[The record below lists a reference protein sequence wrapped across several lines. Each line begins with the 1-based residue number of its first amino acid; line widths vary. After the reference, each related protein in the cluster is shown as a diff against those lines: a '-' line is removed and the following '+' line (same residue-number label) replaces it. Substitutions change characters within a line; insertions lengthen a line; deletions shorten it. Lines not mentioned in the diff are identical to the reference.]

1 MRQRVARLACCWVL
15 LIQALWLA
23 GCTSAPQETSPAPA
37 RRHMVAAAHPL
48 AAEAGL
54 RMLRAGGSAMD
65 AGIAMQLV
73 LTLVEPQ
80 SSGIG
85 GGVFIVHHDGRQVQT
100 VDGRETAPSAATP
113 DLFMKD
119 GKPMAFAEGMVGGRS
134 VGVPGTLRALELA
147 HRLHGRLPWAQ
158 LFEPAIDLAERG
170 FAVSPRLARFLHE
183 PSIAESLK
191 RDPDAAAYFY
201 DAAGVPR
208 PAGHVLRNP
217 ALAVVLRDVAQ
228 RGAVVLHEG
237 TVARS
242 IVEKVRGHAGNPG
255 GMTQADLA
263 GYQAL
268 AREPLCFDYRV
279 WRLCGM
285 GPPSSGTLALGQMLG
300 VLASRDLSAQRPQ
313 GAALDPQA
321 VHWISEAWRLA
332 YADRDRYVADPGFV
346 PLPGGDARA
355 LLDPAYLARRA
366 ALIGERSMGR
376 APAGD
381 PLPQASLSRADDL
394 SPEFASTS
402 HVSVVD
408 GYGNALSMTMTIE
421 NLFGSRLM
429 VHGFM
434 LNNELTDF
442 SFQPSRDGVPVANRV
457 EGGKRPRSS
466 MSPMLV
472 FERTSGR
479 LVMSVGSPGG
489 SFIPGYVGKTLIGAL
504 DWQLP
509 LQEAMALP
517 NFMSRN
523 GPTEVED
530 LPETRALAQALKDR
544 GHEVRRVRTLSGLN
558 GVQRVPAGW
567 VGGTDPRGEGAV
579 LGD

>member
-1 MRQRVARLACCWVL
+1 MLQRVARLACCRVWLVQL
-15 LIQALWLA
+15 LWLA
-23 GCTSAPQETSPAPA
+23 GCASAPQETSPAPA
-37 RRHMVAAAHPL
+37 QRHMVAAAHPL

-65 AGIAMQLV
+65 AGIAVQLV

-100 VDGRETAPSAATP
+100 VDGRETAPASATP
-113 DLFMKD
+113 ELFMKD

-147 HRLHGRLPWAQ
+147 HRHHGRLPWAQ
-158 LFEPAIDLAERG
+158 LFEPAIELADRG
-170 FAVSPRLARFLHE
+170 FAVSPRLARFLQE
-183 PSIAESLK
+183 PAIAESLK
-191 RDPDAAAYFY
+191 RDPEAAAYFY
-201 DAAGVPR
+201 DAAGLPR

-217 ALAVVLRDVAQ
+217 ALASVLRDAAR

-237 TVARS
+237 AVARS
-242 IVEKVRGHAGNPG
+242 IVDKVRGHAGNPG
-255 GMTQADLA
+255 GMTLADLA

-268 AREPLCFDYRV
+268 VREPLCFEYRV

-285 GPPSSGTLALGQMLG
+285 GPPSSGTLALGQLLG
-300 VLASRDLSAQRPQ
+300 VLAPRDLAAHRPS
-313 GAALDPQA
+313 GTALDAQA

-376 APAGD
+376 AAAGD
-381 PLPQASLSRADDL
+381 PLPRALMSRADDL
-394 SPEFASTS
+394 SPELASTS

-442 SFQPSRDGVPVANRV
+442 SFVPSRDGVPVANRV

-472 FERTSGR
+472 FERASGR

-489 SFIPGYVGKTLIGAL
+489 SFIPGYVGKMLIGTL

-509 LQEAMALP
+509 LQQAMALP
-517 NFMSRN
+517 NFISRN
-523 GPTEVED
+523 GPTELED
-530 LPETRALAQALKDR
+530 LPETQALAQELKER